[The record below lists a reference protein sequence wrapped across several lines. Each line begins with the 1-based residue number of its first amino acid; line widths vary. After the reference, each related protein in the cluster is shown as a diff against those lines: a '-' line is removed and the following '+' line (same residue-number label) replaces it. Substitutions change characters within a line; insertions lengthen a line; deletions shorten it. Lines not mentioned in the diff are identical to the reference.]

1 MKNAPAVLGGTPLF
15 ADRIPFVRPV
25 LPRLDTLDVEYREM
39 VSTGQL
45 TKGRHL
51 ERFERAVAEH
61 LQVKHAVAVSSCTT
75 GLMLT
80 YRGLGLTGDVVVP
93 SFTFMAT
100 VSALVW
106 AGLRPV
112 FADVNFDTTNLDP
125 SSAERAITPRTSAIV
140 AVHNFGNPA
149 QIAELQALAD
159 RRGLKLIFDAA
170 HGFGAKYRGTPVGA
184 QGNANIFSMSP
195 TKLLVAGE
203 GGVVS
208 TNDDDL
214 AYQLR
219 LGREYGNDGTYDSA
233 FAGMNARMAEFNA
246 LLGLHGLPLLE
257 EVAAYRNTTAARY
270 REELEGL
277 PGIGFQEI
285 DPKDRS
291 SYKDFSITVDR
302 REFGLSRDQLAN
314 CLSAERIETRKYY
327 YPTVHRQKAYRDL
340 GGDDKLLPNSI
351 RLADESL
358 SLPIGTQIGPE
369 QVVLIG
375 QAIRRIHA
383 AAGQIRAS
391 LENPA
396 VVGPMPAELDRAAA
410 PATMP

>member
-1 MKNAPAVLGGTPLF
+1 MNQIPAILGGAPLF
-15 ADRIPFVRPV
+15 ADRLPFVRPV
-25 LPRLDTLDVEYREM
+25 LPRLETIDAEFREM
-39 VSTGQL
+39 VSSGQL

-80 YRGLGLTGDVVVP
+80 YRGLGLKGDVVVP

-112 FADVNFDTTNLDP
+112 FADVNYDTTNLDP
-125 SSAERAITPRTSAIV
+125 ESAERAITPRTSAIV

-170 HGFGAKYRGTPVGA
+170 HGFGARYRGIPVGS
-184 QGNANIFSMSP
+184 QGDANIFSMSP

-214 AYQLR
+214 AHQIR

-233 FAGMNARMAEFNA
+233 FAGMNARMGEFNA
-246 LLGLHGLPLLE
+246 LMGLHGLPLLE
-257 EVAAYRNTTAARY
+257 DVAAYRNTTAKRY
-270 REELEGL
+270 LAELESV

-285 DPKDRS
+285 AEDNRS
-291 SYKDFSITVDR
+291 SYKDFSITINR
-302 REFGLSRDQLAN
+302 RAFGLSRDQLSD
-314 CLSAERIETRKYY
+314 CLAAERIETRKYY
-327 YPTVHRQKAYRDL
+327 FPTVHRHTAYRGF
-340 GGDDKLLPNSI
+340 GGIDALLPNSL

-358 SLPIGTQIGPE
+358 SLPIGPQIGPE
-369 QVVLIG
+369 QVARIG
-375 QAIRRIHA
+375 LAIRRVHA
-383 AAGQIRAS
+383 ATDKIRAT
-391 LENPA
+391 LEGSPVIGA
-396 VVGPMPAELDRAAA
+396 TSADLDHAAA
-410 PATMP
+410 PATSS